1 MRRQE
6 AIKMAG
12 RVARRRQQEGQKN
25 AKGGAEEATAQK
37 RPRLAEIRRD
47 LITIKLTT
55 PSSVPIKPTS
65 PASVSIPPTTSA
77 SVSIQP
83 TTRPSLHQR
92 TPHGGY
98 RVQGT
103 PSLHQRTPHD
113 GYRVQGTPS
122 LHQRTPHGGD
132 GHAGPWPLAPPPPED
147 SGRLETDTPVP
158 VMCAH
163 TPRCHVHMPR
173 GVTPMLRTRMCVR
186 AQGNT

>member
-103 PSLHQRTPHD
+103 PSLHQRTPH
-113 GYRVQGTPS
+113 
-122 LHQRTPHGGD
+122 GGD

>member
-103 PSLHQRTPHD
+103 PSLR
-113 GYRVQGTPS
+113 
-122 LHQRTPHGGD
+122 QRTPHGGD

>member
-103 PSLHQRTPHD
+103 PSLR
-113 GYRVQGTPS
+113 
-122 LHQRTPHGGD
+122 QRTPHGGD

-163 TPRCHVHMPR
+163 THRCHVHMPR